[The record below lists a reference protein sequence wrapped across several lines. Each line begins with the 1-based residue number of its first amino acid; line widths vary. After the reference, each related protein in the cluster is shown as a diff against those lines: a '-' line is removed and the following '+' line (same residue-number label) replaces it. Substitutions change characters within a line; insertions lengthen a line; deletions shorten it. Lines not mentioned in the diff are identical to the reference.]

1 MSPTGVDDPGQ
12 DGDWADKLPGAL
24 ASHVDMRL
32 LPALDALLQEGSVT
46 GAAERL
52 ALSPPAMSRA
62 LSKIRRALG
71 DPVLVRAGRGLVPTP
86 RALELQPKVRALMRE
101 AEALLAPSRQ
111 EDLSQVSRTL
121 TIVADEAYAAVLAP
135 ALLNRAS
142 AEVPLARFTFTV
154 ESSHGSAP
162 LREGAVDIEV
172 GIIDECSP
180 ELRVEPLFEDRFV
193 GVARSGHPLLAAT
206 VSAQAFTSVRHVS
219 VSRKGRMTGPI
230 DGALHTRGLRRDVIA
245 SVPNYGEALLMIASS
260 DLVTAMP
267 HSLAA
272 SARQSVGIE
281 LFDLPVQTDPINICL
296 AWHPRHETEPVHVW
310 LRHAVR
316 AALTLS
322 APPARPGGRSS
333 GPPAGQEADRAVE
346 QDVDGRR

>member
-1 MSPTGVDDPGQ
+1 MSGTCVDDPGQ
-12 DGDWADKLPGAL
+12 DGDRAHELSGAPVPP
-24 ASHVDMRL
+24 VDVRL

-86 RALELQPKVRALMRE
+86 RALELRPKVRALMRE
-101 AEALLAPSRQ
+101 AEALLTPRRQ
-111 EDLSQVSRTL
+111 EDLTRVTRTL

-142 AEVPLARFTFTV
+142 AEVPRARFAFTV
-154 ESSHGSAP
+154 ETTHGSAP
-162 LREGAVDIEV
+162 LREGTVDIEV
-172 GIIDECSP
+172 GVIDECSP
-180 ELRVEPLFEDRFV
+180 ELRIEPLFDDRFV
-193 GVARSGHPLLAAT
+193 GVARCGHPLAAAA
-206 VSAQAFTSVRHVS
+206 VSPAAFAAVRHVS
-219 VSRKGRMTGPI
+219 VSRRGRMAGPI
-230 DGALHTRGLRRDVIA
+230 DGALHACGLRRDVIA
-245 SVPNYGEALLMIASS
+245 SVPSYGEALLMVASS
-260 DLVTAMP
+260 DLVAAMP

-272 SARQSVGIE
+272 GARQCVGIE
-281 LFDLPVQTDPINICL
+281 LFDLPVETEPISICQ

-316 AALTLS
+316 SALTRS
-322 APPARPGGRSS
+322 APP
-333 GPPAGQEADRAVE
+333 PPACPVVQTPHRPVE
-346 QDVDGRR
+346 QDVHGRR

>member
-1 MSPTGVDDPGQ
+1 MSEFDVDDPGQ
-12 DGDWADKLPGAL
+12 DGDWDGEPTGVL
-24 ASHVDMRL
+24 ASPVDLRL

-46 GAAERL
+46 GAAQRL

-62 LSKIRRALG
+62 LSKIRRVLG

-86 RALELQPKVRALMRE
+86 RALELQPRVRALMRE

-111 EDLSQVSRTL
+111 QELTLVSRTL

-142 AEVPLARFTFTV
+142 SEVPLARFAFTA
-154 ESSHGSAP
+154 ENSHGSAP

-172 GIIDECSP
+172 GVIDECTP
-180 ELRVEPLFEDRFV
+180 ELRIEPLFEDRFV
-193 GVARSGHPLLAAT
+193 GVARSGHPLLAEAP
-206 VSAQAFTSVRHVS
+206 SAAAFAAGRHVS

-230 DGALHTRGLRRDVIA
+230 DGALQARGLRREVIA
-245 SVPNYGEALLMIASS
+245 SVPNYGEALLMTASS

-267 HSLAA
+267 LSLAA
-272 SARQSVGIE
+272 SARECVGVE
-281 LFDLPVQTDPINICL
+281 LFDLPVETEPIHICQ

-310 LRHAVR
+310 LRQAVR
-316 AALTLS
+316 SALTGS
-322 APPARPGGRSS
+322 APPARPAGHDVRGGR
-333 GPPAGQEADRAVE
+333 
-346 QDVDGRR
+346 

>member
-1 MSPTGVDDPGQ
+1 MSEIDTDDPGQ
-12 DGDWADKLPGAL
+12 DGDCAHDPTGVL
-24 ASHVDMRL
+24 ASHVDLRL

-86 RALELQPKVRALMRE
+86 RALELQPRVRALMRE

-111 EDLSQVSRTL
+111 QELARVSRTL

-135 ALLNRAS
+135 ALLTRAS
-142 AEVPLARFTFTV
+142 SEVPLARFAFTA
-154 ESSHGSAP
+154 ENSHGSAP

-172 GIIDECSP
+172 GVIDECSP
-180 ELRVEPLFEDRFV
+180 ELRIEPLFADRFV
-193 GVARSGHPLLAAT
+193 GVARSGHPLLAGAP
-206 VSAQAFTSVRHVS
+206 SAAAFAAVRHVS

-230 DGALHTRGLRRDVIA
+230 DGALKARGLRRDVIA
-245 SVPNYGEALLMIASS
+245 SVASYGEALLMIASS

-272 SARQSVGIE
+272 SAQECVSVE
-281 LFDLPVQTDPINICL
+281 LFDLPVETEPIHICQ
-296 AWHPRHETEPVHVW
+296 AWHPRRETEPVHAW
-310 LRHAVR
+310 LRQAVR
-316 AALTLS
+316 SALTPS
-322 APPARPGGRSS
+322 APSARPL
-333 GPPAGQEADRAVE
+333 DRH
-346 QDVDGRR
+346 DRGRR

>member
-1 MSPTGVDDPGQ
+1 MNGTGAADP
-12 DGDWADKLPGAL
+12 DRHRDWADGLSGPCAPN
-24 ASHVDMRL
+24 VDMRL

-101 AEALLAPSRQ
+101 AESLLTPSRQ
-111 EDLSQVSRTL
+111 EDLTQVDRTL

-135 ALLNRAS
+135 VLLNRAS

-154 ESSHGSAP
+154 ENSHGSAP

-172 GIIDECSP
+172 GMIDEPSP
-180 ELRVEPLFEDRFV
+180 ELRIEPLFADRFV
-193 GVARSGHPLLAAT
+193 GVARTGHPLLDSEVTAE
-206 VSAQAFTSVRHVS
+206 AFASVRHIS

-230 DGALHTRGLRRDVIA
+230 DVALRARGLSRDVVA
-245 SVPNYGEALLMIASS
+245 AVPSHGEALLMIPAG
-260 DLVTAMP
+260 DFVTAMP
-267 HSLAA
+267 RSLAT
-272 SARQSVGIE
+272 SAQRAVSIE
-281 LFDLPVQTDPINICL
+281 LFDLPVETEPISICQ
-296 AWHPRHETEPVHVW
+296 AWHPRHDTEPVHVW

-316 AALTLS
+316 SALTRQ
-322 APPARPGGRSS
+322 APQGGPVRATSGGLGERNPDRPL
-333 GPPAGQEADRAVE
+333 E
-346 QDVDGRR
+346 QQGHG

>member
-1 MSPTGVDDPGQ
+1 VSGTGAGDPGQ
-12 DGDWADKLPGAL
+12 DGDWADEPPGTL
-24 ASHVDMRL
+24 AFNVDMRL

-101 AEALLAPSRQ
+101 AESILTPSRQ
-111 EDLSQVSRTL
+111 EDLTQVTRTL

-135 ALLNRAS
+135 AVLNRAMT
-142 AEVPLARFTFTV
+142 EVPLARFTFTV
-154 ESSHGSAP
+154 ESTHGNAP

-172 GIIDECSP
+172 GVIDECSP
-180 ELRVEPLFEDRFV
+180 ELCIEPLFEDRFV
-193 GVARSGHPLLAAT
+193 GVARSGHPLLSAA
-206 VSAQAFTSVRHVS
+206 VSAEAFISVRHVS
-219 VSRKGRMTGPI
+219 VSRRGRMTGPI
-230 DGALHTRGLRRDVIA
+230 DGALRSRGLRRDVVA
-245 SVPNYGEALLMIASS
+245 SVPNYGEALLMIPSS

-272 SARQSVGIE
+272 SARESVGIE
-281 LFDLPVQTDPINICL
+281 LFDLPVETDPISICQ
-296 AWHPRHETEPVHVW
+296 AWHPRHETEPVHMW

-316 AALTLS
+316 SALVRS
-322 APPARPGGRSS
+322 APPARSVERRS
-333 GPPAGQEADRAVE
+333 GPPAGQKPDGPVE
-346 QDVDGRR
+346 QDIDGRR